1 MRIGANQE
9 PMDQKM
15 STATTFDTVGGTA
28 PLRATSEWAELER
41 RLRLAVVAV
50 ENVDFAGVCSSLHDG
65 PGDHLVPQLDTRL
78 AAKHLLGAA
87 VGGRQVSTPAHPTN
101 QWS

>member
-1 MRIGANQE
+1 MA
-9 PMDQKM
+9 
-15 STATTFDTVGGTA
+15 TATTFATVGGPA

-41 RLRLAVVAV
+41 RL
-50 ENVDFAGVCSSLHDG
+50 
-65 PGDHLVPQLDTRL
+65 RL